1 MSRIEE
7 KDELLI
13 EKEKKTD
20 KKVLILFNDDDN
32 TFDWVIQ
39 SLVEICKHDVVQA
52 EQCSLIVHNNGK
64 CQVKFAEIKVLEPMA
79 HSLLDRGL
87 TVEIQ

>member
-1 MSRIEE
+1 MSRMHEL
-7 KDELLI
+7 DEVLLTQD
-13 EKEKKTD
+13 KKTEKKTL
-20 KKVLILFNDDDN
+20 VLFNDDEN

-39 SLVEICKHDVVQA
+39 SLVDVCKHDQVQA

-64 CQVKFAEIKVLEPMA
+64 CDVKYGEMNKLEPMA
-79 HSLLDRGL
+79 HTLLDRGL

>member
-1 MSRIEE
+1 MSRMYEFDEVLLTE
-7 KDELLI
+7 K
-13 EKEKKTD
+13 KKTD
-20 KKVLILFNDDDN
+20 KKTLILFNDEVN

-39 SLVEICKHDVVQA
+39 SLVDVCKHDQVQA

-64 CQVKFAEIKVLEPMA
+64 CDVKYGEISMLEPMA

-87 TVEIQ
+87 TVEIH

>member
-1 MSRIEE
+1 MSRINELEE
-7 KDELLI
+7 VLLT
-13 EKEKKTD
+13 EEKKTD
-20 KKVLILFNDDDN
+20 KKTLILFNDEVN

-39 SLVEICKHDVVQA
+39 SLVDVCKHDQVQA
-52 EQCSLIVHNNGK
+52 EQCSIIVHNKGK
-64 CQVKFAEIKVLEPMA
+64 CDVKYGDMNTLEPMA

>member
-7 KDELLI
+7 TEDLLV
-13 EKEKKTD
+13 EKKKKTD
-20 KKVLILFNDDDN
+20 KQTLILFNDDEN
-32 TFDWVIQ
+32 SFDWVIQ
-39 SLVEICKHDVVQA
+39 SLVEVCKHDVVQA

-64 CQVKFAEIKVLEPMA
+64 CDVKYADINVLEPMA